1 MFFSKPGEYEPC
13 GLFSVGHFILLV
25 LSLSIV
31 GIALYNTK
39 NISKEKVKEIIKK
52 STIVLWILEIIKII
66 FNFAI
71 GNWVNPNN
79 YIPLYYCSIILYAGL
94 LSGWGKGV
102 LKKVGDVFIST
113 GAIIG
118 GLFFLFCPNTSL
130 PAYPM
135 FHFISLQSFIFHGTM
150 LYLGILVNITNYID
164 LRLSDIKYYASLI
177 TGISFISYIVNEK
190 LGTNFMFI
198 SKNFPNTPVE
208 IIYNLTG
215 KFFSFVMI
223 LIQVI
228 GPFYV
233 VYFVKYLIKKIKS
246 KIKSLKE
253 TKVNLDKMPWREWL
267 ELGKDVL
274 IRFLKHAL
282 PGKLEGNIAFGTG
295 NPEYTGYITGIA
307 AVFYPKYGEHFSLY
321 PDFERKMFEA
331 KCRGRGRIRLG
342 YMLVLAVSILK
353 EKSVRTMIKNIILG

>member
-13 GLFSVGHFILLV
+13 GLFSVGHFILLI

-135 FHFISLQSFIFHGTM
+135 FHYISLQSFVFHGTM
-150 LYLGILVNITNYID
+150 LYLGILVNITNYIE

-177 TGISFISYIVNEK
+177 TGISLISYIVNEK

-233 VYFVKYLIKKIKS
+233 VYFVKYLIKKMKS
-246 KIKSLKE
+246 K
-253 TKVNLDKMPWREWL
+253 KVLQFTISE
-267 ELGKDVL
+267 
-274 IRFLKHAL
+274 
-282 PGKLEGNIAFGTG
+282 
-295 NPEYTGYITGIA
+295 
-307 AVFYPKYGEHFSLY
+307 
-321 PDFERKMFEA
+321 
-331 KCRGRGRIRLG
+331 
-342 YMLVLAVSILK
+342 
-353 EKSVRTMIKNIILG
+353 